1 LFPLKSHDVEVLVI
15 GAGPTGLVAALWL
28 RRLGVEVMCID
39 KLSEPSTRPKANCVQ
54 TRTIELM
61 SVLGIAEPLIDRGQI
76 ATHSTSYFDGEEIFS
91 RTFLDL
97 LTDSAFGAV
106 LWTSQADVERVM
118 TEALEAAGG
127 TVRRGSEIVALDV
140 RPDDVVCTIHCGSI
154 EKQVRARW
162 VLGADGSHSTVRE
175 LLGISRSGRD
185 FPQRWIMATVRLEPP
200 MRPDQESTFYAHGKP
215 VVYVDPGP
223 DGWVRLVT
231 MSLDPE
237 FDPATA
243 TQEMFDDLLAAVQ
256 SPFRIDECAHVG
268 TYFVHEHLA
277 DSFRVGNVFLAGDA
291 AHEVT
296 PLAGQG
302 MNTGIQ
308 DGINLA
314 WKMALVAAGNADDAL
329 LDTYESER
337 VLAARQADRLSESM
351 TDWAVSVMSYTIS
364 ATDPA
369 EVVQKLRTDL
379 ADMDYAQEAQVLL
392 RYPPSP
398 IARDWLAPAPVAG
411 QLYAGDRLP
420 TKLAIEFDDGH
431 TGNLTDLLS
440 ERRFTTFVIDPSG
453 TESHMVAVVRDALDG
468 AFSGEST
475 VLHFVGPDAA
485 RRLGVEGVSTIRGD
499 RSTHELLSGDVAAVV
514 LIRPDGYIA
523 ARIPLTEVDDLL
535 PQFLAGIS
543 LSSG

>member
-1 LFPLKSHDVEVLVI
+1 MFPLKSQDVEVLVI

-28 RRLGVEVMCID
+28 RRLGVQVMCID
-39 KLSEPSTRPKANCVQ
+39 KLSEPSTRPKGNCVQ

-61 SVLGIAEPLIDRGQI
+61 SVLGIAEPLIERGQI

-140 RPDDVVCTIHCGSI
+140 RPDDVVCTIHSGSL
-154 EKQVRARW
+154 EEQVRARW
-162 VLGADGSHSTVRE
+162 VIGADGSHSTVRE

-256 SPFRIDECAHVG
+256 SPFRIDQCAHVG

-351 TDWAVSVMSYTIS
+351 TDWAVSVMSYTMS

-431 TGNLTDLLS
+431 TGNLTDFLS
-440 ERRFTTFVIDPSG
+440 ERRFTTLVIDPSD
-453 TESHMVAVVRDALDG
+453 TESQMVAVVRDALDG

-475 VLHFVGPDAA
+475 VLHLVGPDAA
-485 RRLGVEGVSTIRGD
+485 RRLGVEGVSTIRAD
-499 RSTHELLSGDVAAVV
+499 RSAHELLSGDVAAVV
-514 LIRPDGYIA
+514 VIRPDGYIA

-535 PQFLAGIS
+535 PQLLGGIS

>member
-1 LFPLKSHDVEVLVI
+1 MGSYDVDVLVV

-39 KLSEPSTRPKANCVQ
+39 KLSAPSTRPKGNCVQ

-61 SVLGIAEPLIDRGQI
+61 SILGIAQPLIDRGQI

-118 TEALEAAGG
+118 AEALNASGG
-127 TVRRGSEIVALDV
+127 TIHRGSEIVDLDV
-140 RPDDVVCTIHCGSI
+140 RPDDVLCTIRTGSL
-154 EKQVRARW
+154 EDQVRARW
-162 VLGADGSHSTVRE
+162 VIGADGSHSKVRE
-175 LLGISRSGRD
+175 LLGVSRSGRD

-200 MRPDQESTFYAHGKP
+200 MLPDQESTFYAQGKP
-215 VVYVDPGP
+215 VLYVDPGP

-243 TQEMFDDLLAAVQ
+243 TQEMFDDLLSAVAA
-256 SPFRIDECAHVG
+256 PFRIDQCAHVG

-314 WKMALVAAGNADDAL
+314 WKMALIAAGDADESL

-337 VLAARQADRLSESM
+337 VLAARQADRLSESL
-351 TDWAVSVMSYTIS
+351 TDWAIAVMGDTMS

-369 EVVQKLRTDL
+369 DVVQRLRTDL
-379 ADMDYAQEAQVLL
+379 SGMNYEQEAQVLL
-392 RYPPSP
+392 RYPLSV
-398 IARDWLAPAPVAG
+398 IARDWLTPAPVAG
-411 QLYAGDRLP
+411 QLYAGDRVP
-420 TKLAIEFDDGH
+420 TKLEMELGDGLI
-431 TGNLTDLLS
+431 GNLTDLLS
-440 ERRFTTFVIDPSG
+440 ERHFTTLVIDPAG
-453 TESHMVAVVRDALDG
+453 TECLEVARVRDALG
-468 AFSGEST
+468 VAFSGESV
-475 VLHFVGPDAA
+475 VLHVVAAGSEPVPNVDAVATVRADRPA
-485 RRLGVEGVSTIRGD
+485 R
-499 RSTHELLSGDVAAVV
+499 ELLCGDSPAVV
-514 LIRPDGYIA
+514 VIRPDGYIA
-523 ARIPLTEVDDLL
+523 ARIPLTDLDDVLR
-535 PQFLAGIS
+535 QFLAG
-543 LSSG
+543 LSPAQA